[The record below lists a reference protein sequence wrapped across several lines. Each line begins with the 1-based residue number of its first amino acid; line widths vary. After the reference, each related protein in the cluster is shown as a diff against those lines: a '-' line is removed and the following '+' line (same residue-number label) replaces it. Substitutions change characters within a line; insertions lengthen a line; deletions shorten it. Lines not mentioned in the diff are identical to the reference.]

1 MTDADYYSEW
11 CDLWQEWGFV
21 DPAEQEFFMQS
32 EYISPDMMEHVL
44 AALMPSNAL
53 AVRVSMET
61 GLRIGDVLE
70 IKTAEAQKGRWT
82 VREGKTGKARRVRLS
97 KGLQAAVLQQSGH
110 IWAFPGRSDGT
121 KHRTRQ
127 AVYKDIRRAAEAFRL
142 REHIS
147 PHTARKMFAVASL
160 RRYGDLKKVQRLL
173 NHDNEAVTMIYA
185 LADAL
190 TARRLAR

>member
-1 MTDADYYSEW
+1 MTDAEYIAEW
-11 CDLWQEWGFV
+11 RDWWLELGFLDV
-21 DPAEQEFFMQS
+21 ERWSLMQAD
-32 EYISPDMMEHVL
+32 YISPDMMEHVL
-44 AALMPSNAL
+44 AALMPANAL
-53 AVRVSMET
+53 AVRVSMAT

-70 IKTAEAQKGRWT
+70 IKTDEIQRGRWT
-82 VREGKTGKARRVRLS
+82 VREGKTGKARRVTLP
-97 KGLQAAVLQQSGH
+97 KALQAAVLRQSGH
-110 IWAFPGRSDGT
+110 IWAFPGRSDGRR
-121 KHRTRQ
+121 HRTRQ

-147 PHTARKMFAVASL
+147 PHSARKMFAVASL

-190 TARRLAR
+190 TARRLSR

>member
-1 MTDADYYSEW
+1 
-11 CDLWQEWGFV
+11 
-21 DPAEQEFFMQS
+21 MQS
-32 EYISPDMMEHVL
+32 DYISPDMMEHVL
-44 AALMPSNAL
+44 AALMPANAL
-53 AVRVSMET
+53 AIRVSMET

-70 IKTAEAQKGRWT
+70 IKTVEVQKGRWT
-82 VREGKTGKARRVRLS
+82 VREGKTGKSRRVRLS
-97 KGLQAAVLQQSGH
+97 KALQADVLRQSGH
-110 IWAFPGRSDGT
+110 IWAFPGRSDGRC
-121 KHRTRQ
+121 HRTRQ

-160 RRYGDLKKVQRLL
+160 RRYGDVKKVQQLL

-190 TARRLAR
+190 TARRLSR

>member
-1 MTDADYYSEW
+1 MTDAEYIAEW
-11 CDLWQEWGFV
+11 CDWWLELGFLDV
-21 DPAEQEFFMQS
+21 ERWALMQAD
-32 EYISPDMMEHVL
+32 YISPDMMEHVL
-44 AALMPSNAL
+44 AALMPANAL
-53 AVRVSMET
+53 AVRVSMAT

-70 IKTAEAQKGRWT
+70 IKSDEVQRGRWT
-82 VREGKTGKARRVRLS
+82 VREGKTGKARRVTLP
-97 KGLQAAVLQQSGH
+97 KALQVAVLRQAGH
-110 IWAFPGRSDGT
+110 IWAFPGRSDGRR
-121 KHRTRQ
+121 HRTRQ

>member
-1 MTDADYYSEW
+1 MTDAEYIAEW
-11 CDLWQEWGFV
+11 RDWWLELGFLDV
-21 DPAEQEFFMQS
+21 ERWALMQAD
-32 EYISPDMMEHVL
+32 YISPDMMEHVL
-44 AALMPSNAL
+44 AALMPANAL
-53 AVRVSMET
+53 AVRVSMAT

-70 IKTAEAQKGRWT
+70 IKTDEIQRGRWT
-82 VREGKTGKARRVRLS
+82 VREGKTGKARRVTLS
-97 KGLQAAVLQQSGH
+97 KALQAAVLRQSGH
-110 IWAFPGRSDGT
+110 IWAFPGRSDGRR
-121 KHRTRQ
+121 HRTRQ

-147 PHTARKMFAVASL
+147 PHSARKMFAVASL

-190 TARRLAR
+190 TARRLSR

>member
-1 MTDADYYSEW
+1 MTGDDYYNQW
-11 CDLWQEWGFV
+11 V
-21 DPAEQEFFMQS
+21 DWWEYFSFHDWRMDAIMQS
-32 EYISPDMMEHVL
+32 DYISPDMMEHVL
-44 AALMPSNAL
+44 AALMPANAL
-53 AVRVSMET
+53 AIRVSMET

-82 VREGKTGKARRVRLS
+82 VREGKTGKTRRVRLS
-97 KGLQAAVLQQSGH
+97 KALQADVLRQSGH
-110 IWAFPGRSDGT
+110 IWAFPGRSDGRC
-121 KHRTRQ
+121 HRTRQ

-147 PHTARKMFAVASL
+147 PHTARKMYAVASL
-160 RRYGDLKKVQRLL
+160 RRYGDVKKVQQLL